1 MARFKGLT
9 QNDQQKKKYQKYNAK
24 RTSKAAYFRND
35 NEQDMILYRFA
46 GTFDFTNWV
55 KRKLKEEMK
64 K

>member
-1 MARFKGLT
+1 MT
-9 QNDQQKKKYQKYNAK
+9 SKKDQKYNAK

-55 KRKLKEEMK
+55 KAKLKEKMK
-64 K
+64 NEN

>member
-1 MARFKGLT
+1 MT
-9 QNDQQKKKYQKYNAK
+9 SKKDQKYVAK

-55 KRKLKEEMK
+55 KAKLKEKMK
-64 K
+64 NENIRIY